1 MHGSTRAH
9 TLPHCASPQAIA
21 QVIAADQKAAADAFF
36 AVQRQQ
42 MAGGGLPSPTSP
54 LASAVVRGIAKAI
67 AQVGGFSG
75 QLGPTRV
82 PSLSAPAVHNPPQ
95 KQGC

>member
-1 MHGSTRAH
+1 M
-9 TLPHCASPQAIA
+9 TLNGTLSHHALPQATA
-21 QVIAADQKAAADAFF
+21 HVIAADQKAAADAFF

-67 AQVGGFSG
+67 TQVGGFSI
-75 QLGPTRV
+75 QLGSPCTPPPHLPV
-82 PSLSAPAVHNPPQ
+82 VQNPPQ
-95 KQGC
+95 GQECH